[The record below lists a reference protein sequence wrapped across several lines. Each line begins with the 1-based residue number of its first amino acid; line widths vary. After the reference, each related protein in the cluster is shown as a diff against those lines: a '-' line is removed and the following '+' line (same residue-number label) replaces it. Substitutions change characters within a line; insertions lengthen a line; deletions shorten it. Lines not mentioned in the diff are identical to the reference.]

1 MAIPVIYNLRSVRVR
16 WTSSIVAV
24 LGIAGTVGVFVAM
37 LAMARGFRA
46 TMVSSGSPSNALIMR
61 AGSNTEMVGSVTLEQ
76 VHIIQT
82 APGIARGPNGPLV
95 SPEVVVIAPFPLKAT
110 GTPANVQ
117 VRGVS
122 PRALEVRPTIRIDQG
137 RFLNPGLNELFVGKN
152 ALKTYVGLDLG
163 STVKFNGGTW
173 TVVGIFD
180 SDGSSFDSEI
190 WCDAVILDQIY
201 QRPVNIYQ
209 SVTARLNSPDGFQA
223 LKDTFTSDPRMTVSV
238 DREIDYY
245 AKQSGMLTTL
255 IETIGSMIAFVMGI
269 GAVLAALNT
278 MYSAVSERSRE
289 IAAIRALGFS
299 SGSIAISFMVEAT
312 IIAAIGGII
321 GCLCA
326 LPLNGFT
333 TSTLNFQTFSSLAF
347 AFRVT
352 PFVLMAGMIFAL
364 LMGIVGGT
372 PPAIRAARRPISAAL
387 RGL

>member
-37 LAMARGFRA
+37 MAMARGFRA
-46 TMVSSGSPSNALIMR
+46 TMVSSGSPSNALITR
-61 AGSNTEMVGSVTLEQ
+61 AGSNTEMVGSVSLDQ
-76 VHIIQT
+76 VHIIET
-82 APGIARGPNGPLV
+82 APGVARGPNGPLV

-110 GTPANVQ
+110 GTDANVQ

-122 PRALEVRPTIRIDQG
+122 PRALEVRPSIHIAQG
-137 RFLNPGLNELFVGKN
+137 RFLHAGLNELFVGKN
-152 ALKTYVGLDLG
+152 ALRTYVGLDLG
-163 STVKFNGGTW
+163 STVKFNGGIW

-180 SDGSSFDSEI
+180 SDGSAFDSEV

-201 QRPVNIYQ
+201 NRPVNIYQ
-209 SVTARLNSPDGFQA
+209 SVTARLNSPDDFQA
-223 LKDTFTSDPRMTVSV
+223 LKDTLTSDPRMTVSV

-245 AKQSGMLTTL
+245 AKQSSQLTNL
-255 IETIGSMIAFVMGI
+255 IQRVGAVIAFVMGI

-278 MYSAVSERSRE
+278 MYSSISERSRE
-289 IAAIRALGFS
+289 IAAIRALGFT
-299 SGSIAISFMVEAT
+299 SGSIAFSFMIEAM

-321 GCLCA
+321 GCLAA

-347 AFRVT
+347 AFRVS
-352 PFVLMAGMIFAL
+352 PLVLTAGMIFAL
-364 LMGIVGGT
+364 LMGIIGGT

>member
-1 MAIPVIYNLRSVRVR
+1 LAIPVIYNLRSVRVR

-37 LAMARGFRA
+37 MAMARGFKA
-46 TMVSSGSPSNALIMR
+46 TLVSSGSPSNAIIMR
-61 AGSNTEMVGSVTLEQ
+61 AGSNTEMVGSVTLDQ
-76 VHIIQT
+76 VHIIES

-95 SPEVVVIAPFPLKAT
+95 SPEVVVIAPFPMKAT
-110 GTPANVQ
+110 GTDANVQ

-122 PRALEVRPTIRIDQG
+122 PRALEVRSTIHIAEG
-137 RFLNPGLNELFVGKN
+137 RFLKSGLNELFVGRN
-152 ALKTYVGLDLG
+152 AQKTYAGLDLG
-163 STVKFNGGTW
+163 ATVHFNGGTW
-173 TVVGIFD
+173 TVVGVFD
-180 SDGSSFDSEI
+180 SNGSAFDSEI

-201 QRPVNIYQ
+201 QRPLNIYQ
-209 SVTARLNSPDGFQA
+209 SVTARLASPQDFQA
-223 LKDTFTSDPRMTVSV
+223 LKDTLTTDPRMTVSV

-245 AKQSGMLTTL
+245 AKQSGALTDF
-255 IETIGSMIAFVMGI
+255 IQIIGSAIAFVMGI

-289 IAAIRALGFS
+289 IAAIRALGFT
-299 SGSIAISFMVEAT
+299 SGSIAFSFMIEAVL
-312 IIAAIGGII
+312 IATIGGIV
-321 GCLCA
+321 GCLAA

-352 PFVLMAGMIFAL
+352 PVVLIAGMIFAL

>member
-24 LGIAGTVGVFVAM
+24 IGIAGTVGVFVAM
-37 LAMARGFRA
+37 MSMARGFKA
-46 TMVSSGSPSNALIMR
+46 TLVSSGSPSNALIMR

-76 VHIIQT
+76 VHIIET

-110 GTPANVQ
+110 GTDANVQ

-122 PRALEVRPTIRIDQG
+122 PRALEVRPTVHIIEG
-137 RFLNPGLNELFVGKN
+137 RFLTSGLNELFVGKN
-152 ALKTYVGLDLG
+152 ALKTYTGLDLG
-163 STVKFNGGTW
+163 NKIKFNGGVW

-180 SDGSSFDSEI
+180 SGGSSFDSEV

-201 QRPVNIYQ
+201 NRPVNIYQ
-209 SVTARLNSPDGFQA
+209 SVTARLVSPDGFQA
-223 LKDTFTSDPRMTVSV
+223 LKDTLTADPRMTVSV

-245 AKQSGMLTTL
+245 AKQSGTLTAV
-255 IETIGSMIAFVMGI
+255 IETIGSLIAFVMGI

-278 MYSAVSERSRE
+278 MYSSVSERSRE
-289 IAAIRALGFS
+289 IAAIRALGFT
-299 SGSIAISFMVEAT
+299 SGSIAFSFMIEAM

-347 AFRVT
+347 AFKIT
-352 PFVLMAGMIFAL
+352 PTVLLAGMIFAL
-364 LMGIVGGT
+364 FMGIVGGT